1 MARRQERQPPGQM
14 PSVVMLAAA
23 AAAAAIAIALEKEAG
38 EEEHA
43 GRHTWGEF

>member
-1 MARRQERQPPGQM
+1 MAQRQERQPPGRM
-14 PSVVMLAAA
+14 PSVVMSAA

-43 GRHTWGEF
+43 GRHMRGQF